1 MTDKKERTP
10 AQKAAQFV
18 KGKSGNPAGRTPIP
32 ADVKEAAKA
41 HTVTAIETLVNIM
54 VNGKNDA
61 SRVGA
66 ANAILN
72 RGWGAPKQTV
82 DVDVTHKQDWSA
94 LLNALDA
101 HTEAKTMLAA
111 QDQPLVI
118 EAQIMDAEKAD

>member
-1 MTDKKERTP
+1 MTEKKTIGRP
-10 AQKAAQFV
+10 FG

-41 HTVTAIETLVNIM
+41 HTVTAIDTLYDIM

-82 DVDVTHKQDWSA
+82 DIDVNHTQDWSA
-94 LLNALDA
+94 MLNALDA
-101 HTEAKTMLAA
+101 HTAAKALMDTKSDPM
-111 QDQPLVI
+111 VI
-118 EAQIMDAEKAD
+118 EAKVIENSGD